1 MSKIVY
7 LLGAGASFGIRD
19 KKKPTI
25 VISGVKVDSGNPRIF
40 PEYEYANI
48 IEGLPLVSKIT
59 GRLSFLVNELKEY
72 KDHGKKTEYI
82 YTGMSFD
89 RALDKL
95 IEDLIWLK
103 TESGNHATIDT
114 FAKKLYLK
122 NQRDDF
128 YKVESLLSVFFI
140 LEQVLNK
147 KDGRY
152 DTFLASVLDAK
163 LNIDDRIKI
172 LTWNYD
178 SQFELAYKEYGDAKS
193 KNTEWVRQKLGIKDL
208 KVQDYDVNGTIFKLN
223 GTANFLKQIDI
234 SQYSELNESLLNDIF
249 ISYFGDNNIQVKNS
263 RVSFAWDNANY
274 TTKIYKE
281 ALINAVK
288 DAEVLVVIGYTFPF
302 FNREIDREIFSYMT
316 QLKKIY
322 IQDPNA
328 EQIISSLDS
337 LYSAQHKGITKVN
350 QNVKPIT
357 NTAQF
362 YLPPEL

>member
-19 KKKPTI
+19 KNNTTLKVHDAYEDSEI
-25 VISGVKVDSGNPRIF
+25 VGTYVK
-40 PEYEYANI
+40 YEYANI
-48 IEGLPLVSKIT
+48 IEGLPLVSEIT
-59 GRLSFLVNELKEY
+59 GRLSFWVDKLREY
-72 KDHGKKTEYI
+72 KIHGKKTEHI
-82 YTGMSFD
+82 YAGMSFD

-95 IEDLIWLK
+95 IDDLIWLK

-122 NQRDDF
+122 NQRDEF

-140 LEQVLNK
+140 LEQTLNR

-178 SQFELAYKEYGDAKS
+178 SQFELAYKEYGDAQNKG
-193 KNTEWVRQKLGIKDL
+193 TEWVRQKLGIKDL
-208 KVQDYDVNGTIFKLN
+208 KVQDNDVNSTIFKLN
-223 GTANFLKQIDI
+223 GTANFLKQVDI
-234 SQYSELNESLLNDIF
+234 SQYKELTEYLLDDIF
-249 ISYFGDNNIQVKNS
+249 LSYFGDKEIQVKNS

-302 FNREIDREIFSYMT
+302 FNREIDREIFKYMPN
-316 QLKKIY
+316 LKKIY

-328 EQIISSLDS
+328 EQIESSLDS
-337 LYSAQHKGITKVN
+337 LYSIQHTGVTKVN
-350 QNVKPIT
+350 ENVIPIT
-357 NTAQF
+357 NTSQF